1 MVLSFGKCR
10 NILGIFLQFPKCE
23 RIDKMILTYK
33 EAYKKYKNDYGIEKA
48 INNNEIYKVSRGI
61 YSDKKNLDLMAI
73 YSKKYPNAIITMD
86 SAFYFYKLTDFIPQ
100 KVYLSI
106 SRHARPIKEDD
117 IVISYID
124 DKIFKIGR
132 CVKEID
138 GEKINIYD
146 LERLLVEL
154 IRKKSQIP
162 YDYYK
167 EIINNYR
174 KIADSL
180 DMYKI
185 EEYLALFKN
194 EVNLSNTLLSEVF

>member
-1 MVLSFGKCR
+1 
-10 NILGIFLQFPKCE
+10 
-23 RIDKMILTYK
+23 MILTYK
-33 EAYKKYKNDYGIEKA
+33 EAYKKYKNDFGIEKA

-73 YSKKYPNAIITMD
+73 YSKKYPNAIVTMD

-117 IVISYID
+117 VVVSYID
-124 DKIFKIGR
+124 DSIFEIGR

-154 IRKKSQIP
+154 IRKKNQIP

-174 KIADSL
+174 KIADTL